1 MKVAILDDYQGVAQ
15 EFADWSKL
23 NQTCDVKVFREAFE
37 DEANA
42 IENLKEFEALLIMR
56 ERTPI
61 TKKLIDG
68 CPNLKFIGEVNPKML
83 PPPPPPP
90 ADQRQ
95 KGTYI
100 NNLAA

>member
-42 IENLKEFEALLIMR
+42 I
-56 ERTPI
+56 
-61 TKKLIDG
+61 
-68 CPNLKFIGEVNPKML
+68 
-83 PPPPPPP
+83 
-90 ADQRQ
+90 
-95 KGTYI
+95 
-100 NNLAA
+100 

>member
-61 TKKLIDG
+61 KRLLQLAHMPYDA
-68 CPNLKFIGEVNPKML
+68 ESRRDDML
-83 PPPPPPP
+83 TATP
-90 ADQRQ
+90 
-95 KGTYI
+95 
-100 NNLAA
+100 